1 MTEEYYVY
9 AYLREDGT
17 PYYIGKGKG
26 DRAYKPHRGL
36 GIPPRERIQIIYSDL
51 DQDIAYSLEKMLIA
65 KYGRLNNAT
74 GILRNKS
81 DGGDGNIGVVNVKWI
96 NDGQNEKRI
105 PPKDAIPEGWI
116 EGRIWSLS
124 DYFFINNGSKSKV
137 ILKTRS
143 IPKGWVKGR
152 IGSNTAGLIYIT
164 NGVENKLIKKTDII
178 PEGWNK
184 GFLYR
189 HNEEQLKRI
198 ADGNREWIWI
208 TDSIENKRVHQSNSI
223 PKGWC
228 RGRTGDIK
236 VKYSAELIESIIGEY
251 RCGATKSALQQK
263 YNINRSR
270 IRKIIDT
277 PDAYKVG

>member
-17 PYYIGKGKG
+17 PYYIGKGK
-26 DRAYKPHRGL
+26 DQRAYKPHNGL
-36 GIPPRERIQIIYSDL
+36 GIPPRDRIQIVYSNLNEDV
-51 DQDIAYSLEKMLIA
+51 AYSLEKMLIA
-65 KYGRLNNAT
+65 KYGRLNNGT

-81 DGGDGNIGVVNVKWI
+81 DGGDSNNGIVNVKWI

-105 PPKDAIPEGWI
+105 SPKDATPEGWK
-116 EGRIWSLS
+116 EGRLWTLN
-124 DYFFINNGSKSKV
+124 DYFFINNGSKSKA

-143 IPKGWVKGR
+143 IPRGWTKGR
-152 IGSNTAGLIYIT
+152 IGSNTADLIFISD
-164 NGVENKLIKKTDII
+164 GVENKLIKKTDVI

-184 GFLYR
+184 GFSYR
-189 HNEEQLKRI
+189 HNKEQLKRI
-198 ADGNREWIWI
+198 ADANREWRWI
-208 TDSIENKRVHQSNSI
+208 TDGVNNKRIHQSNSI

-228 RGRTGDIK
+228 RGRTDGIK
-236 VKYSAELIESIIGEY
+236 VKYSGELIETIIEEY
-251 RCGATKSALQQK
+251 KCGATKSALQQK

-270 IRKIIDT
+270 IRKIIET

>member
-36 GIPPRERIQIIYSDL
+36 GIPSRDRIQIIYSDL

-65 KYGRLNNAT
+65 KYGRLNNDT
-74 GILRNKS
+74 GILRNLT

-105 PPKDAIPEGWI
+105 SPKDVIPEGWI

-124 DYFFINNGSKSKV
+124 DYFFINNGSKSKL
-137 ILKTRS
+137 ILKTGS

-152 IGSNTAGLIYIT
+152 IGSNTADLIYIS
-164 NGVENKLIKKTDII
+164 NGVENKLIKKTDVI

-184 GFLYR
+184 GFSYR

-198 ADGNREWIWI
+198 ADGNRNWCWI
-208 TDSIENKRVHQSNSI
+208 TDGIENKRVRKTDI
-223 PKGWC
+223 MLDGWY
-228 RGRTGDIK
+228 RGRTESIK
-236 VKYSAELIESIIGEY
+236 VKYSAELIKIIIEDY

-270 IRKIIDT
+270 ITKIIET
-277 PDAYKVG
+277 PDAYTVG